1 MHTTPT
7 NGAAMPIADA
17 RVFHLPG
24 DVTINLVTVTD
35 EDGTEQG
42 AQITAPDEPLDRETL
57 GALAEALAALA
68 EDLA

>member
-1 MHTTPT
+1 M
-7 NGAAMPIADA
+7 
-17 RVFHLPG
+17 
-24 DVTINLVTVTD
+24 TVTD